1 MATGTGRL
9 EKEACGRGDGVWDS
23 EEEGDSASFGA
34 ACTIALLNRPVSSS
48 PLLPSLSLVAL
59 GRATGRTPMVA
70 ALISTEIK
78 LLFAKEL
85 CCE

>member
-34 ACTIALLNRPVSSS
+34 A
-48 PLLPSLSLVAL
+48 
-59 GRATGRTPMVA
+59 
-70 ALISTEIK
+70 
-78 LLFAKEL
+78 
-85 CCE
+85 